1 MLTAAI
7 TALVLTGAAGGC
19 PGSDLQPSPS
29 NIPQAEAAVL
39 CLTNKVRAANGR
51 RALKSNQLLS
61 AAARQYSNDMTEA
74 HFFSHVSPSG
84 SGFDARLQGSGYLRG
99 ADLWL
104 GGENLAWGSSL
115 KATPRMIMQAWLASP
130 HHKANL
136 LGKRFRS
143 IGIGITAVT
152 PFSTTGA
159 TYSEI
164 LAMRTEKPRRKP
176 IKHRLFN

>member
-1 MLTAAI
+1 MLVSAVATIALTAAVS
-7 TALVLTGAAGGC
+7 AC

-29 NIPQAEAAVL
+29 NTPQAEAAVL
-39 CLTNKVRAANGR
+39 CLTNEVRAANGR
-51 RALKSNQLLS
+51 RTLKSNQLLR
-61 AAARQYSNDMTEA
+61 AAARQYSNNMVEA

-84 SGFDARLQGSGYLRG
+84 SGFAARLQGSGYLRG

-104 GGENLAWGSSL
+104 GGENLAWGSGL

-136 LGKRFRS
+136 LGRSYRS

-152 PFSTTGA
+152 PFSTAGA

-164 LAMRTEKPRRKP
+164 LAMRTEKPKSRR
-176 IKHRLFN
+176 RR